1 MKSESLA
8 VQGHR
13 YFVIVL
19 GGPLR
24 YIGKNFFG
32 KKIFFLS
39 GKIRKIFE
47 MGRLRIALLSGGW
60 SGEREI
66 SLKSGEAVYRALDKQ
81 KYDVTQYDPRD
92 DLNDLIRDK
101 ENIDIAFILLHG
113 KFGEDGCMQ
122 GFLDLLDISFVGS
135 GVLASALALN
145 KKVAKQLYRSNGL
158 NVVDDVIVNKGGEYA
173 VDQIMET
180 LGPSTV
186 VKPVAE
192 GSSLGMSICHSKE
205 ELSKGLESAFQYD
218 EEVLV
223 ERYIKGRE
231 FTCAVLGNKNL
242 EALPLVEIVP
252 NPEYAFFDYEAK
264 YRPGATKEIC
274 PAPLPEEQ
282 TRKVQSCGKK
292 AHTALGCR
300 VWSRTD
306 MIVQGEDVYVLETN
320 TIPGMTETSL
330 VPLAARTAGLSL
342 SDLLDR
348 LIELSLES
356 TDSR

>member
-1 MKSESLA
+1 
-8 VQGHR
+8 
-13 YFVIVL
+13 
-19 GGPLR
+19 
-24 YIGKNFFG
+24 
-32 KKIFFLS
+32 
-39 GKIRKIFE
+39 

-231 FTCAVLGNKNL
+231 LTCAVLGNKNL

-282 TRKVQSCGKK
+282 TRKVQSCAKK

>member
-1 MKSESLA
+1 
-8 VQGHR
+8 
-13 YFVIVL
+13 
-19 GGPLR
+19 
-24 YIGKNFFG
+24 
-32 KKIFFLS
+32 
-39 GKIRKIFE
+39 

-231 FTCAVLGNKNL
+231 LTCAVLGNKNL

-282 TRKVQSCGKK
+282 TRKVQSCAKK

-320 TIPGMTETSL
+320 TIPGITETSL

-342 SDLLDR
+342 SELLDR